1 MCCDSA
7 KMGANEIIR
16 DSAKMGA
23 NENEQRLGKGEEKS
37 LEFQVLVIF
46 AIFCRHQGTEAGY

>member
-46 AIFCRHQGTEAGY
+46 AIFCRH